1 MLVGTSVQRQRLS
14 VPRHDSLLIASVAP
28 LDWPFGDSFV
38 GPAFVGFVA
47 LAKARMMA
55 LPERLTSVVSVTA
68 LPLVAAPSSRHQL
81 RPSEVMLAGPA
92 RSLPPRRMADSIVL
106 MRPRLPSLRL
116 VSARCHSSV
125 SACSEARRH
134 RLVGNPSGAYGCLAR
149 DPIAAEAYVTGRLI
163 LAMLDC
169 STRVANA

>member
-14 VPRHDSLLIASVAP
+14 VPQHDSSLIANVAP
-28 LDWPFGDSFV
+28 LDWPFGDSSV

-55 LPERLTSVVSVTA
+55 LPEKLTSVVSVTA
-68 LPLVAAPSSRHQL
+68 LPLVAAPFSRHQL

-106 MRPRLPSLRL
+106 MRPRLLSLRL
-116 VSARCHSSV
+116 VSARCHRSV
-125 SACSEARRH
+125 CACSEARRH
-134 RLVGNPSGAYGCLAR
+134 RLVGTPSAAYGHLAR
-149 DPIAAEAYVTGRLI
+149 DPIAAGAYVPGRVI
-163 LAMLDC
+163 LAMLDYL
-169 STRVANA
+169 TRVANA